1 MERETQNLGARLPR
15 DQRSARGGRLTD
27 RPIGPGVSGRRVLAT
42 LGLILLATAV
52 VPPLGAYAVNHSRVR
67 AATRVVSNLADGLR
81 ADPSRL
87 VEMARSADVACGSG
101 HTPLARLPGAQG
113 WVTAPRA
120 AWVQSGREDPWGNC
134 YAVNLAAANRP
145 GAAVWALSAGP
156 DGIIDTP
163 FISSSDAPVRDDV
176 RMRIR

>member
-1 MERETQNLGARLPR
+1 M
-15 DQRSARGGRLTD
+15 
-27 RPIGPGVSGRRVLAT
+27 SGRRVLAT

-52 VPPLGAYAVNHSRVR
+52 VPPLGAYAVNRSRVQ
-67 AATRVVSNLADGLR
+67 AATRVVTDLAEGLR

-87 VEMARSADVACGSG
+87 IERARSADVACGSG
-101 HTPLARLPGAQG
+101 NMPLARLPGAQG

-120 AWVQSGREDPWGNC
+120 TWVRADRDPTSPAEDPWGNC

-163 FISSSDAPVRDDV
+163 FLEAVVAPAGDDV
-176 RMRIR
+176 GIRVR